1 MPSKKFNQAGTIK
14 QGSESSERNYEPL
27 KSILPEKI
35 NGNISTKQIVK
46 LKTVET
52 LHQQSSDEQEY
63 HTAKEMSAV
72 DKGKYKKVTTNTL
85 STNSNHTLQTLDKVN
100 VKGSKFETA
109 SVPQLLNDGIFGNS
123 ETYQM
128 YEFAGQNPSTIKSK
142 LKSQLMQKDVYKEMI
157 INSTEINSK
166 ILKPI
171 LGNGNMRE
179 NS

>member
-1 MPSKKFNQAGTIK
+1 
-14 QGSESSERNYEPL
+14 
-27 KSILPEKI
+27 
-35 NGNISTKQIVK
+35 
-46 LKTVET
+46 
-52 LHQQSSDEQEY
+52 
-63 HTAKEMSAV
+63 
-72 DKGKYKKVTTNTL
+72 
-85 STNSNHTLQTLDKVN
+85 
-100 VKGSKFETA
+100 
-109 SVPQLLNDGIFGNS
+109 
-123 ETYQM
+123 M